1 MKILT
6 ATMLLL
12 FLFNAR
18 ADEQSD
24 QWQLNV
30 VTGEHLYPIRLHFDL
45 KKTCTEVGIA
55 WARVDSRLEGFI
67 CAPEWEWEEWVEP
80 EGEGS

>member
-12 FLFNAR
+12 FLFSAR
-18 ADEQSD
+18 ADESG

-45 KKTCTEVGIA
+45 KDTCTKVGVA
-55 WARVDSRLEGFI
+55 WAQVDSRLEGFI